1 IEQMSLLTRTWFA
14 INTIRL
20 RQPTPSNRDRARID
34 HRERGTTLSVS
45 NPSMIVQ
52 DIGSPCVGSTLSRP
66 CRFDPKCD
74 TCLVLTPSSHDTATA
89 LEFSGHGCPVCG
101 GTDLRLYLDAENPDM
116 THEGIGSSRK
126 VFSPGRVLRCAKCR
140 HGFRKSPPTPAELSE
155 LYRRMDVEVY
165 EAEHESRVQTA
176 KRHVRLLSRWASPG
190 RLLDVGCASGVFLE
204 QALRFGWDVAGVEP
218 NEALV
223 SKAARRVGS
232 QRLWNTT
239 LEEADFAPESFD
251 AITLWDVVEHVVDPP
266 DFLRRCARLVKPSGT
281 ILFKIPNLDSW
292 QARVMGRRWPLLLP
306 EHLGYFTRS
315 SIRAS
320 AERAG
325 LEVVFF
331 GRGAVTF
338 TAGYILLRAG
348 QHRVPLT
355 QFGYR
360 VAGNGFLGRLR
371 LSIRLGELYVVAR
384 RASTN
389 HQPAGDLS

>member
-1 IEQMSLLTRTWFA
+1 MDATE
-14 INTIRL
+14 
-20 RQPTPSNRDRARID
+20 PD
-34 HRERGTTLSVS
+34 
-45 NPSMIVQ
+45 
-52 DIGSPCVGSTLSRP
+52 VGSKREFCLDP

-74 TCLVLTPSSHDTATA
+74 TCLVLTPSSHKTVTT

-101 GTDLRLYLDAENPDM
+101 STDLLLYLDAEDPDIR
-116 THEGIGSSRK
+116 HEGIGSSRK

-140 HGFRKSPPTPAELSE
+140 HGFRENLPTPAELSE
-155 LYRRMDVEVY
+155 LYRRMDVGVY
-165 EAEHESRVQTA
+165 EAEYESRIRTA
-176 KRHVRLLSRWASPG
+176 KRHVRLLSQWASKG
-190 RLLDVGCASGVFLE
+190 RLLDVGCASGMFLDE
-204 QALRFGWDVAGVEP
+204 ALRLGWDVAGVEP

-223 SKAARRVGS
+223 AKAARRVGPK
-232 QRLWNTT
+232 RVWNLT
-239 LEEADFAPESFD
+239 LEEADFDSESFD

-266 DFLRRCARLVKPSGT
+266 DFLRRCGRLVKPRGT
-281 ILFKIPNLDSW
+281 ILFKTPDLDSW

-338 TAGYILLRAG
+338 TVGYILFRAG

-355 QFGYR
+355 HLGYR
-360 VAGNGFLGRLR
+360 LAGNGFFGKLR
-371 LSIRLGELYVVAR
+371 LPIRLGELYVVAR
-384 RASTN
+384 RASAN
-389 HQPAGDLS
+389 HPPAGEIA